1 MEGRFLLVSTYCTP
15 VVVHDQSDSIPDSI
29 ATYEALTLYFY
40 LLFADSKSTRDRSCP
55 QRWCKRR
62 FSQCAKNGHRLE
74 SSIVEIDG
82 FNRKA
87 MAAMD
92 SLDQRAPECAEIPR
106 FDDGMVNIQELIR
119 IMAESLVN
127 EIMDAQAEDACAD
140 GNRRNG
146 YRERALVT
154 SVGTI
159 NLRIPKLRRGS
170 YFPEDL
176 LTRYSRVDRAVV
188 AAVSEMVTCGVSTRK
203 VERVAASLGIDR
215 MSASQVSRICES
227 LDDVVADLQERD
239 LSGTSF
245 PYIWVDATY
254 VKCRDG
260 GHVSS
265 CALVTAIGAGADGYR
280 RLLGL
285 DAIDTES
292 YAGWLAFLRSL
303 RERGA
308 SGVLCVTSDAHE
320 GLRRAIEEVFPGAA
334 WQRCIVHLMRNA
346 ASCAPTRQKR
356 AAVLAILHA
365 VFDERDPAL
374 VRELYHLA
382 CGEIAGICPRAAG
395 LLEDAEADALAYLD
409 FPYAHHRRIR
419 TNNVQERANRE
430 LKRRSRVVQVF
441 PSRKS
446 LIRMLGAVF
455 SEMDEDWASR
465 RWFTEESIAL
475 AVSSAKSAAPAP
487 SYDGTAGEHARRIME
502 VVVADNPIGRR
513 AA

>member
-1 MEGRFLLVSTYCTP
+1 MDKIHE
-15 VVVHDQSDSIPDSI
+15 I
-29 ATYEALTLYFY
+29 A
-40 LLFADSKSTRDRSCP
+40 
-55 QRWCKRR
+55 
-62 FSQCAKNGHRLE
+62 G
-74 SSIVEIDG
+74 DG
-82 FNRKA
+82 AR
-87 MAAMD
+87 M
-92 SLDQRAPECAEIPR
+92 PR
-106 FDDGMVNIQELIR
+106 FDDGMVNMAEVIR
-119 IMAESLVN
+119 VMAESLVN
-127 EIMDAQAEDACAD
+127 EIMDAQADEACEA
-140 GNRRNG
+140 GNQRNG
-146 YRERALVT
+146 YRERRLTT

-159 NLRIPKLRRGS
+159 NLRIPKLRAGS

-176 LTRYSRVDRAVV
+176 IERYSRADRAVI
-188 AAVSEMVTCGVSTRK
+188 AAVSEMVTNGVSTRK
-203 VERVAASLGIDR
+203 VKRVAQSMGIDR
-215 MSASQVSRICES
+215 MSASQVSRMCSS
-227 LDDVVADLQERD
+227 LDDAVADLQERD
-239 LSGTSF
+239 LSGARF
-245 PYIWVDATY
+245 PYIWLDATY
-254 VKCRDG
+254 IKCRSEG
-260 GHVSS
+260 RVQST
-265 CALVTAIGAGADGYR
+265 ALVTAIGAGSDGYR

-292 YAGWLAFLRSL
+292 YDGWKGFLLSL
-303 RERGA
+303 RARGV
-308 SGVLCVTSDAHE
+308 SGAICVTSDAHE
-320 GLRRAIEEVFPGAA
+320 GLKRAIREVFPGAA

-346 ASCAPTRQKR
+346 AGNAATRQKR
-356 AAVLAILHA
+356 GAVLGILKA
-365 VFDERDPAL
+365 VFAERDPEL

-382 CGEIAGICPRAAG
+382 IEQIDGFCPKAAE

-409 FPYAHHRRIR
+409 FPYEHHVRLR

>member
-1 MEGRFLLVSTYCTP
+1 
-15 VVVHDQSDSIPDSI
+15 
-29 ATYEALTLYFY
+29 
-40 LLFADSKSTRDRSCP
+40 
-55 QRWCKRR
+55 
-62 FSQCAKNGHRLE
+62 
-74 SSIVEIDG
+74 
-82 FNRKA
+82 
-87 MAAMD
+87 MD
-92 SLDQRAPECAEIPR
+92 SLEHGMPKVCEIPR

-119 IMAESLVN
+119 IMAESLIN
-127 EIMDAQAEDACAD
+127 EVMDAQAEDACAD
-140 GNRRNG
+140 GNQRNG
-146 YRERALVT
+146 YRERTLIT

-176 LTRYSRVDRAVV
+176 LVRYSRVDRAVI
-188 AAVSEMVTCGVSTRK
+188 AAVSEMVTNGVSTRK

-227 LDDVVADLQERD
+227 LDEIVADLQGRD
-239 LSGTSF
+239 LSDVAF
-245 PYIWVDATY
+245 PYVWVDATY

-265 CALVTAIGAGADGYR
+265 CALVTAIGAGSDGYR

-292 YAGWLAFLRSL
+292 HAGWLAFLRSL
-303 RERGA
+303 RERGVG
-308 SGVLCVTSDAHE
+308 GVLCVTSDAHE

-334 WQRCIVHLMRNA
+334 WQRCVVHLVRNA

-382 CGEIAGICPRAAG
+382 CGEMAGICPRAAD

-409 FPYAHHRRIR
+409 FPYAHHRRLR

-430 LKRRSRVVQVF
+430 IKRRSRVVQVF
-441 PSRKS
+441 PSRRS

-475 AVSSAKSAAPAP
+475 ATSPSNTPLPAP
-487 SYDGTAGEHARRIME
+487 SYDGAAEEHAKRIIE